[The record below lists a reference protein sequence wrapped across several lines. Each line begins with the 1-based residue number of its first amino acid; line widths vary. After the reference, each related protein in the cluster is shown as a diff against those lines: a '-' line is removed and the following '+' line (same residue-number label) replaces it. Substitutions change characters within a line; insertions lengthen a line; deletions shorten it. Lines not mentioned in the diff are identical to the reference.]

1 MPGRQYRRAAYV
13 SRKFGQD
20 VHDDRSPHHAIPRI
34 VGSGAVIGLAH
45 NAQPRF
51 TDQYRLHGG
60 RAAKDK
66 LSLSL
71 LQARLIDLNAP
82 VKMASG
88 I

>member
-1 MPGRQYRRAAYV
+1 M
-13 SRKFGQD
+13 SRTFGQD
-20 VHDDRSPHHAIPRI
+20 AHDDRSPHHAIPRI

-60 RAAKDK
+60 RAAKDELS